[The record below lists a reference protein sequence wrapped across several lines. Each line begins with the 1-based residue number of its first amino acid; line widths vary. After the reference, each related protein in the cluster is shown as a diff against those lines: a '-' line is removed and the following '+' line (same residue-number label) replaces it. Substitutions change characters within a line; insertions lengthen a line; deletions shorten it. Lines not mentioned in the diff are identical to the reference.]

1 MSYRLNGSFKFRFSV
16 YCEHLKKEYM
26 LSRLLLML
34 LLSSC
39 FAVIQKS
46 KSDKNKYKIFR
57 APGGLKVSLVEDPT
71 AKICSMAM
79 RVNVGS
85 LEDPE
90 NYPGVAHFV
99 EHMLFMGSR
108 KYPLSSAVR
117 DAVNRGGGEINAFT
131 DFDQTTYYADV
142 RAEAFE
148 NVVDIFAN
156 MFIEP
161 LFRPEDAKSEV
172 RAVHSEHQKNLK
184 QDVWRIFQIV
194 RNQGNP
200 LTPISKF
207 TTGNLSTLNKPD
219 IIIHLRSFFKK
230 YYLASRMTLSLYC
243 SDMKVLTNVVEKS
256 FGDLKSPILP
266 QIDYSDLQFFRPMD
280 LGKFLRIKTVSSFP
294 KMNVYFILPYVFT
307 MMSFKPLDIISSVLG
322 NEGPNSLL
330 QVLIKNN
337 LASSINT
344 SFNKIGKSQIIF
356 EMSISLTEKGY
367 IDYKTILSYISRQI
381 RNLKT
386 KSVVDIFEDLKKD
399 SLNNFEFQSPKTPT
413 EFTKNMVL
421 MLNTYPKDKV
431 LFGPFE
437 YTNFNQKLYDECI
450 QYFRIGQS
458 IIVLASNELLDNPR
472 IEPIYK
478 TKYTVSKFSFHDL
491 FNIQNNNLEISDLKL
506 PSKNYFIPT
515 FEENQKSLQLGLPYL
530 KLESTPIP
538 ENIMPPSES
547 HRGKLFYLLDRQYSQ
562 PIIRISLSVYLNKK
576 YLENILDA
584 NHFLL
589 LSGIQST
596 YLSDLTYE
604 AQSATIS
611 TTASYQSYGILFD
624 ITGLAP
630 TFGIFIKKYS
640 QKLSEFLSECPSEE
654 MFDQEY
660 YTLLARYDAFVK
672 RDLYNFGKDSINW
685 IFQQFSYSPHDL
697 YPSLKLMTYKT
708 YCNFHKNFLNESYL
722 EGIITGKILKQDALN
737 LFNELSLTL
746 QPKVLPL
753 DKITSKKLYIP
764 KQSSKLVLRTPNKK
778 ASSNFFLLVKLFD
791 ESIESQVFSVMVEKI
806 VSTDFF
812 EDLRTNQQLGYI
824 VFANSI
830 EIRGIQAVEFGV
842 QTEDFKPEEVS
853 ERVKV
858 YMKKV
863 ISFVEKMNQQIF
875 DKVIQLSIN
884 TIKKDINNLQDL
896 HSIYIDEQSNR
907 NFKFDTIEKKIEKLK
922 QMTLPLFVKNFKKY
936 FEENPL
942 DLEISY
948 TRPDDYRKNIDL
960 AKKSSAPGTIFFN
973 IEDFKKHAETKDDIW
988 IIR

>member
-1 MSYRLNGSFKFRFSV
+1 MF
-16 YCEHLKKEYM
+16 
-26 LSRLLLML
+26 SRLLLTL

-39 FAVIQKS
+39 LAIIQKS
-46 KSDKNKYKIFR
+46 KSDKNDYKIFR
-57 APGGLKVSLVEDPT
+57 AAGGLKVSLIEDRT
-71 AKICSMAM
+71 AKVCSMAM

-85 LEDPE
+85 LEDPVR
-90 NYPGVAHFV
+90 YPGLAHFV
-99 EHMLFMGSR
+99 EHMLFMGSK

-148 NVVDIFAN
+148 GVVDIFAN
-156 MFIEP
+156 MFVEP

-172 RAVHSEHQKNLK
+172 KAVHSEHQKNLK

-194 RNQGNP
+194 RSQGNP

-207 TTGNLSTLNKPD
+207 TTGNLNTLNKPD
-219 IIIHLRSFFKK
+219 IIIHLRDFFNKH
-230 YYLASRMTLSLYC
+230 YLASRMTLSLYC
-243 SDMKVLTNVVEKS
+243 SDMKVLTNLVEKS
-256 FGDLKSPILP
+256 FGELKSPLLP
-266 QIDYSDLQFFRPMD
+266 PNNYSNVQFFRPMD
-280 LGKFLRIKTVSSFP
+280 LGKFVRIKTVSSFP
-294 KMNVYFILPYVFT
+294 KMNVYFVLPYVFS

-367 IDYKTILSYISRQI
+367 ADYKTILIYIARQI

-399 SLNNFEFQSPKTPT
+399 SLNNFEFQSPKTPS
-413 EFTKNMVL
+413 EITKNMVL
-421 MLNTYPKDKV
+421 MVNTYPKDKV

-437 YTNFNQKLYDECI
+437 YTNFSQKLYDECI
-450 QYFRIGQS
+450 QYFRIGHS
-458 IIVLASNELLDNPR
+458 IIVLASNDLLDNPM
-472 IEPIYK
+472 IEPIYN
-478 TKYTVSKFSFHDL
+478 TKYTVSKFAFSDL
-491 FNIQNNNLEISDLKL
+491 FKIQNNNLEISDLKL
-506 PSKNYFIPT
+506 PQRNDLIPSL
-515 FEENQKSLQLGLPYL
+515 EDNQKSLRLGLPYL
-530 KLESTPIP
+530 TLESTPIP
-538 ENIMPPSES
+538 EDIMPPSES
-547 HRGKLFYLLDRQYSQ
+547 RRGKLFYLLDRQYSQ
-562 PIIRISLSVYLNKK
+562 PIIRISLSVYLNKR

-611 TTASYQSYGILFD
+611 STASYQSYGIFFD

-640 QKLSEFLSECPSEE
+640 QKLSEFLGECPSEE
-654 MFDQEY
+654 MFNQEY

-672 RDLYNFGKDSINW
+672 RDLYSFGKDSINW
-685 IFQQFSYSPHDL
+685 IFQEFSYSPHDL
-697 YPSLKLMTYKT
+697 YPSLKLLTYET
-708 YCNFHKNFLNESYL
+708 YCSFHKNFLSESYL
-722 EGIITGKILKQDALN
+722 EGIITGKILKQDALD
-737 LFNELSLTL
+737 LFNELSSTL

-753 DKITSKKLYIP
+753 DKITSKRLYIP
-764 KQSSKLVLRTPNKK
+764 KQSSKLALRTPNNK

-791 ESIESQVFSVMVEKI
+791 ESLDSQVFAVMVEKI

-812 EDLRTNQQLGYI
+812 EDLRTSQQLGYI

-830 EIRGIQAVEFGV
+830 EIRGVQAVEFGV
-842 QTEDFKPEEVS
+842 QSEDFKPEEVS
-853 ERVKV
+853 ERVKA

-863 ISFVEKMNQQIF
+863 ISFVGKMNQKIF
-875 DKVIQLSIN
+875 DKVIQLSMN
-884 TIKKDINNLQDL
+884 TIKKEINNLQDL
-896 HSIYIDEQSNR
+896 HSIYIDEQSRR
-907 NFKFDTIEKKIEKLK
+907 NFKFDTIEAKIERLK
-922 QMTLPLFVKNFKKY
+922 QMTLPLFVGNFIRY
-936 FEENPL
+936 FEEHPL

-948 TRPDDYRKNIDL
+948 TRPDDYKQNIDL
-960 AKKSSAPGTIFFN
+960 AKKSSVPGTVFLN
-973 IEDFKKHAETKDDIW
+973 LEDFKKHAETKDDIW
-988 IIR
+988 VIR